1 MGLGEPKKRIKYSV
15 DPNVLSWAN
24 DESKFGKRL
33 MEQMGWEKGKGLG
46 AKGTG
51 IVENIKV
58 KFKDDSKGIG
68 YDNKGYENVWLDHQD
83 SFDSLLAQLKVENS
97 DQQTSTTTLI
107 DDTLVQTSLEEKSK
121 HSRARVHYR
130 KFTRSKDLTNA
141 SANDLDCILGRQK
154 RQQLKAIK
162 LDENNDS
169 SESVNVN
176 EEKNLSSQ
184 PPHQATTTTELE
196 SSFKTIINPLSMND
210 YFASKMAQLN
220 KKRQQHEQMTTDEP
234 TIEFIAEECII
245 ETKKKSKKVKQQVNE
260 ETQPEIELE
269 QRTESIE
276 IEEVAKKKKKSKQQD
291 LTETEQQETGEEA
304 VKKKK
309 KSKKKEKSIND
320 CVEENGNHVAE
331 MVMVEAEEVAIV
343 EETSNNLVINGF
355 PGSNLH
361 EVRGYTPYS
370 VNSNLDAII
379 SEKKKRSNRKRDMLL
394 RKLADEPNLYESKK
408 MPMVNLNLNNEL
420 LK

>member
-33 MEQMGWEKGKGLG
+33 MEQMGWEKAKGLG

-154 RQQLKAIK
+154 
-162 LDENNDS
+162 
-169 SESVNVN
+169 
-176 EEKNLSSQ
+176 
-184 PPHQATTTTELE
+184 
-196 SSFKTIINPLSMND
+196 
-210 YFASKMAQLN
+210 
-220 KKRQQHEQMTTDEP
+220 
-234 TIEFIAEECII
+234 
-245 ETKKKSKKVKQQVNE
+245 
-260 ETQPEIELE
+260 
-269 QRTESIE
+269 
-276 IEEVAKKKKKSKQQD
+276 
-291 LTETEQQETGEEA
+291 
-304 VKKKK
+304 
-309 KSKKKEKSIND
+309 
-320 CVEENGNHVAE
+320 
-331 MVMVEAEEVAIV
+331 
-343 EETSNNLVINGF
+343 
-355 PGSNLH
+355 
-361 EVRGYTPYS
+361 
-370 VNSNLDAII
+370 
-379 SEKKKRSNRKRDMLL
+379 
-394 RKLADEPNLYESKK
+394 
-408 MPMVNLNLNNEL
+408 
-420 LK
+420 